1 MCRMATRQV
10 RRGPCPNGDRKTTVE
25 TRSFPEHQ
33 RVISHHSAQA
43 LKGKKHPLTR
53 KRHFISA
60 GGDVHSKPHPERNM
74 LKRLLPLGV
83 LLFAPFRIA
92 ETQEAR
98 GVEYAVKAICGIPDR
113 PALANG
119 TYFTAINVH
128 NPGSQTIRFRQKVA
142 VTLPGEQPGSISPF
156 WESALRPDQA
166 LEIDCTD
173 IMRRAQVRTRFIKG
187 FVVIQSPSDL
197 DVVAV
202 YTAAPS
208 ERGTVAA
215 LEIERVPGR
224 RVGISGGCE
233 LPDLV
238 VDTILRPTFVNGG
251 SRIEAVIRNLGPG
264 AAAASLARVID
275 PTTLQPGGA
284 PYNAIAPT
292 PPLAAG
298 ATATVVF
305 TLPYWVFNPDAVLD
319 VTADY
324 KGDVAE
330 CREDNNSKHYEARG

>member
-1 MCRMATRQV
+1 
-10 RRGPCPNGDRKTTVE
+10 
-25 TRSFPEHQ
+25 
-33 RVISHHSAQA
+33 
-43 LKGKKHPLTR
+43 
-53 KRHFISA
+53 
-60 GGDVHSKPHPERNM
+60 M
-74 LKRLLPLGV
+74 LKRLLPFGV
-83 LLFAPFRIA
+83 FLLAPFRNA
-92 ETQEAR
+92 ETQEPK
-98 GVEYAVKAICGIPDR
+98 GVEYAVKTICGTPDR

-119 TYFTAINVH
+119 SYFTAINVH
-128 NPGSQTIRFRQKVA
+128 NPGTQTIRFRQKVA
-142 VTLPGEQPGSISPF
+142 MTLPGEQPGPISPF
-156 WESALRPDQA
+156 WDAALRPDQA

-173 IMRRAQVRTRFIKG
+173 IFKRTQARTRFIKG

-197 DVVAV
+197 DVVGV

-208 ERGTVAA
+208 PGGSVAA

-224 RVGISGGCE
+224 RSGVTGGCE

-251 SRIEAVIRNLGPG
+251 SRIEAVIHNLGPG

-275 PTTLQPGGA
+275 PSTLQPGGA

-292 PPLAAG
+292 PPLPAG
-298 ATATVVF
+298 GTATVVF

-324 KGDVAE
+324 KGDIAE

>member
-1 MCRMATRQV
+1 
-10 RRGPCPNGDRKTTVE
+10 
-25 TRSFPEHQ
+25 
-33 RVISHHSAQA
+33 
-43 LKGKKHPLTR
+43 
-53 KRHFISA
+53 
-60 GGDVHSKPHPERNM
+60 M

-83 LLFAPFRIA
+83 FLLAPFRDA
-92 ETQEAR
+92 QSQEPR
-98 GVEYAVKAICGIPDR
+98 GVEYAVKTICGVPDR

-119 TYFTAINVH
+119 TYYTAINVH
-128 NPGSQTIRFRQKVA
+128 NPGSETVRFRQKVA
-142 VTLPGEQPGSISPF
+142 LTQAGQQPGPISPF

-166 LEIDCTD
+166 LEIDCSD
-173 IMRRAQVRTRFIKG
+173 IFRRVQTRTRFIKG

-197 DVVAV
+197 DVVGV

-215 LEIERVPGR
+215 LEIERVPAR
-224 RVGISGGCE
+224 RSGTGGGCE

-238 VDTILRPTFVNGG
+238 VDTIMRPTFVSPG

-264 AAAASLARVID
+264 AAAASLARLID
-275 PTTLQPGGA
+275 ASTLQPGGA

-292 PPLAAG
+292 PALAAG

-324 KGDVAE
+324 KGDIAE

>member
-1 MCRMATRQV
+1 
-10 RRGPCPNGDRKTTVE
+10 
-25 TRSFPEHQ
+25 
-33 RVISHHSAQA
+33 
-43 LKGKKHPLTR
+43 
-53 KRHFISA
+53 
-60 GGDVHSKPHPERNM
+60 M

-83 LLFAPFRIA
+83 LALAAFQNAKA
-92 ETQEAR
+92 QELR
-98 GVEYAVKAICGIPDR
+98 GLEYAVKTICGNPDR

-128 NPGSQTIRFRQKVA
+128 NPGSETVRFRQKVA
-142 VTLPGEQPGSISPF
+142 TTLGGQQPGPISPF

-173 IMRRAQVRTRFIKG
+173 IFRHTQLHTRFIKG

-197 DVVAV
+197 DVVGV

-208 ERGTVAA
+208 PSGTVAA
-215 LEIERVPGR
+215 LEIERVPAR
-224 RVGISGGCE
+224 RGGTTGGCQ

-238 VDTILRPTFVNGG
+238 VDTIFRPTYVAPG

-264 AAAASLARVID
+264 NAGQSYARLID
-275 PTTLQPGGA
+275 PSALQSGGA
-284 PYNAIAPT
+284 PYNAIALT
-292 PPLAAG
+292 PPLPAG

-305 TLPYWVFNPDAVLD
+305 TLPYWIFNPDAVAD

-324 KGDVAE
+324 KGDIAE

>member
-1 MCRMATRQV
+1 
-10 RRGPCPNGDRKTTVE
+10 
-25 TRSFPEHQ
+25 
-33 RVISHHSAQA
+33 
-43 LKGKKHPLTR
+43 
-53 KRHFISA
+53 
-60 GGDVHSKPHPERNM
+60 M

-83 LLFAPFRIA
+83 LLLASSRIA
-92 ETQEAR
+92 HAQELK
-98 GVEYAVKAICGIPDR
+98 GLEYAVKTICGNPDR

-128 NPGSQTIRFRQKVA
+128 NPGSETVRFRQKVA
-142 VTLPGEQPGSISPF
+142 TTLAGQQPGAISPF
-156 WESALRPDQA
+156 WESYLRPDQA

-173 IMRRAQVRTRFIKG
+173 IFRRTQLHTRFIKG

-208 ERGTVAA
+208 PSGTVAA

-224 RVGISGGCE
+224 RSGMTGGCA

-238 VDTILRPTFVNGG
+238 VDTIFRPTYVAPG
-251 SRIEAVIRNLGPG
+251 SEIKAVIRNLGPG
-264 AAAASLARVID
+264 SAGQSYARLID
-275 PTTLQPGGA
+275 PSTLQSGGA
-284 PYNAIAPT
+284 PYNAVAFT
-292 PPLAAG
+292 PVLAAG

-305 TLPYWVFNPDAVLD
+305 TLPYWIFNPNAEAD

-324 KGDVAE
+324 KGDIAE
-330 CREDNNSKHYEARG
+330 CREDNNSKHYEDIG

>member
-1 MCRMATRQV
+1 
-10 RRGPCPNGDRKTTVE
+10 
-25 TRSFPEHQ
+25 
-33 RVISHHSAQA
+33 
-43 LKGKKHPLTR
+43 L
-53 KRHFISA
+53 
-60 GGDVHSKPHPERNM
+60 
-74 LKRLLPLGV
+74 
-83 LLFAPFRIA
+83 
-92 ETQEAR
+92 
-98 GVEYAVKAICGIPDR
+98 
-113 PALANG
+113 
-119 TYFTAINVH
+119 
-128 NPGSQTIRFRQKVA
+128 
-142 VTLPGEQPGSISPF
+142 ISPF
-156 WESALRPDQA
+156 WDSSLRPDQA

-173 IMRRAQVRTRFIKG
+173 ISRRVQTRSRFIKG

-208 ERGTVAA
+208 AKGTVAA
-215 LEIERVPGR
+215 LEIERVPAR
-224 RVGISGGCE
+224 RGGMSGGCE

-238 VDTILRPTFVNGG
+238 VDTIMRPTFVSPG

-264 AAAASLARVID
+264 AAAASVAYLVD
-275 PTTLQPGGA
+275 PSTLSGGVPYSATT
-284 PYNAIAPT
+284 PT

-324 KGDVAE
+324 KGVIAE